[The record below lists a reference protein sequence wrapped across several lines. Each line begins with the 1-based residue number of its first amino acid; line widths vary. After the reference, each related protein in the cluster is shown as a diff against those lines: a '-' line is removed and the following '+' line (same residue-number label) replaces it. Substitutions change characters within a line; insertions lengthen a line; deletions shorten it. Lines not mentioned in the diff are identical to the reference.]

1 MKRSWKNFKLDKNK
15 VYQFIGQAVVYTSGW
30 ALAVAFF
37 YWAFLQRI
45 NLLILK
51 ERVEKE
57 MLKAKKKENY
67 EAMIENR
74 NVLIADLQKKNEELS
89 NENIAIYEENKE
101 LRFENDEQKELIDRI
116 TKIATANSYNNEK
129 AILGKI
135 KELIS
140 DYQSQN

>member
-1 MKRSWKNFKLDKNK
+1 MFKKTKELQSLVDESKK
-15 VYQFIGQAVVYTSGW
+15 
-30 ALAVAFF
+30 ALKDA
-37 YWAFLQRI
+37 
-45 NLLILK
+45 
-51 ERVEKE
+51 ERK
-57 MLKAKKKENY
+57 
-67 EAMIENR
+67 IEDR
-74 NVLIADLQKKNEELS
+74 NILIADLQKQNKELT
-89 NENIAIYEENKE
+89 NENIAVYEENKD